1 MTLRRKLGWVA
12 LLYFAEGLPFGVVKE
27 MMPVYLR
34 FSGVDLTAIGLY
46 SLIGLPW
53 TLKVAWSPL
62 IDRYGDRRTW
72 TAACLAVLAV
82 ATALLGTIAP
92 TAALLVGVVMLLIA
106 FASATQDIAID
117 AYTIG
122 LVDPGEEGSTNGV
135 RVTAARIALI
145 ASGGGLVLLS
155 TWLGWPAVFTMAAAA
170 FGVLALLVPWAPRV
184 ATSAES
190 RHLWL
195 EPLRDWVARPGA
207 TAVFAFV
214 LLYKLGDASMG
225 PMVKP
230 FWLDHHLSVG
240 EVGIVSSTVGM
251 LATIAGAI
259 AGGRFTDRFG
269 IWRALLFL
277 GLAQA
282 LSNLGYATAAWVNPA
297 APTTEVTSLAGAIAA
312 LRDPARALIY
322 SASMIESFTSGLGTA
337 AFLSFLMNICD
348 KEHAAVQYAALS
360 ALFGLSRDVAG
371 AFSGWGVQTM
381 GYAAYFTFTVFLA
394 APALLLLPWIRGW
407 IRERPRDGVLTGAP
421 PSG

>member
-12 LLYFAEGLPFGVVKE
+12 VLYFAEGLPFGVVKE
-27 MMPVYLR
+27 VMPVYLR

-53 TLKVAWSPL
+53 TLKVLWSPL

-72 TAACLAVLAV
+72 MAASLAVLAA
-82 ATALLGTIAP
+82 ATAVLGTVPP
-92 TAALLVGVVMLLIA
+92 TAALLVGAVMLMIA

-155 TWLGWPAVFTMAAAA
+155 TWFGWPAVFTIAAGA
-170 FGVLALLVPWAPRV
+170 FALLAVVVPWAPAV
-184 ATSAES
+184 ATSASS
-190 RHLWL
+190 RQLWL

-207 TAVFAFV
+207 AAVFTFV
-214 LLYKLGDASMG
+214 LLYKLADATMG

-230 FWLDHHLSVG
+230 FWLDHGLSVG
-240 EVGIVSSTVGM
+240 EVGVVSSTVGM
-251 LATIAGAI
+251 FATIAGAI

-269 IWRALLFL
+269 IWNALLVL

-282 LSNLGYATAAWVNPA
+282 LSNLGYATAAWIDPA
-297 APTTEVTSLAGAIAA
+297 KPATAVATFADAVAA
-312 LRDPARALIY
+312 LGDPARALIY

-371 AFSGWGVQTM
+371 AFSGWAVHLV
-381 GYAAYFTFTVFLA
+381 GYATFFTATVFLA
-394 APALLLLPWIRGW
+394 APALFLLPAIRGW
-407 IRERPRDGVLTGAP
+407 IREHEPAPTG
-421 PSG
+421 S

>member
-12 LLYFAEGLPFGVVKE
+12 VLYFAEGLPFGVVKE
-27 MMPVYLR
+27 VMPVYLR

-53 TLKVAWSPL
+53 TLKVLWSPL

-72 TAACLAVLAV
+72 MAASLAVLAA
-82 ATALLGTIAP
+82 ATAVLGTVPP
-92 TAALLVGVVMLLIA
+92 TAALLVGAVMLVLA

-155 TWLGWPAVFTMAAAA
+155 TWFGWPAVFTIAAGA
-170 FGVLALLVPWAPRV
+170 FALLAVVVPWAPVV
-184 ATSAES
+184 ATSPAS
-190 RHLWL
+190 RQLWL

-207 TAVFAFV
+207 TAVFTFV
-214 LLYKLGDASMG
+214 LLYKLADATMG

-230 FWLDHHLSVG
+230 FWLDHGLSVG
-240 EVGIVSSTVGM
+240 EVGVVSSTVGM
-251 LATIAGAI
+251 FATIAGAI

-269 IWRALLFL
+269 IWNALLVL

-282 LSNLGYATAAWVNPA
+282 LSNLGYATAAWIDPA
-297 APTTEVTSLAGAIAA
+297 KPTTAVATLADAIAA
-312 LRDPARALIY
+312 LGDPARALIY

-371 AFSGWGVQTM
+371 AFSGWAVHLL
-381 GYAAYFTFTVFLA
+381 GYATFFTATVFLA
-394 APALLLLPWIRGW
+394 APALFLLPSIRGW
-407 IRERPRDGVLTGAP
+407 IREHEPAPTG
-421 PSG
+421 S

>member
-12 LLYFAEGLPFGVVKE
+12 VLYFAEGLPFGVVKE
-27 MMPVYLR
+27 VMPVYLR

-53 TLKVAWSPL
+53 TLKVLWSPL
-62 IDRYGDRRTW
+62 IDRYGDRRSW
-72 TAACLAVLAV
+72 MAASLAVLAA
-82 ATALLGTIAP
+82 ATAVLGTVPP
-92 TAALLVGVVMLLIA
+92 TAALLVGAVMLMIA

-155 TWLGWPAVFTMAAAA
+155 TWFGWPAVFTIAAGA
-170 FGVLALLVPWAPRV
+170 FALLAVVVPWAPAV
-184 ATSAES
+184 ATSASS
-190 RHLWL
+190 RQLWL

-207 TAVFAFV
+207 AAVFTFV
-214 LLYKLGDASMG
+214 LLYKLADATMG

-230 FWLDHHLSVG
+230 FWLDHGLSVG
-240 EVGIVSSTVGM
+240 EVGVVSSTVGM
-251 LATIAGAI
+251 FATIAGAI

-269 IWRALLFL
+269 IWNALLVL

-282 LSNLGYATAAWVNPA
+282 LSNLGYATAAWIDPA
-297 APTTEVTSLAGAIAA
+297 KPATAVATLADAIAA
-312 LRDPARALIY
+312 LGDPARALIY

-371 AFSGWGVQTM
+371 AFSGWAVHLV
-381 GYAAYFTFTVFLA
+381 GYATFFTATVFLA
-394 APALLLLPWIRGW
+394 APALFLLPAIRGW
-407 IRERPRDGVLTGAP
+407 IREHEPAPTG
-421 PSG
+421 S